1 MSLEAYQNCHFWAI
15 LAPSTLS
22 HKWTV
27 QFGELKF
34 GETSYISLYLSKLLL
49 EMGVKKK
56 LVPYWIAINLC
67 INLNVQCRILLLWP
81 QHGSGKITSKM
92 HRHEIAILLY
102 QKNACPL
109 EQMGP
114 MVKVLGILW
123 RRDKDQDEKMQTST
137 KRSKKSQLY
146 CGMRWRE
153 RSSKVRCFLF
163 SFSILKQRNI
173 REPVGNF
180 RPPKGA
186 KKTWSKMA

>member
-1 MSLEAYQNCHFWAI
+1 M
-15 LAPSTLS
+15 STLFFQLYAPGVPEWKIAHIEWS
-22 HKWTV
+22 KKAQNMGKSPKDKEFRGCWTV
-27 QFGELKF
+27 PPFWEHP
-34 GETSYISLYLSKLLL
+34 
-49 EMGVKKK
+49 V
-56 LVPYWIAINLC
+56 C